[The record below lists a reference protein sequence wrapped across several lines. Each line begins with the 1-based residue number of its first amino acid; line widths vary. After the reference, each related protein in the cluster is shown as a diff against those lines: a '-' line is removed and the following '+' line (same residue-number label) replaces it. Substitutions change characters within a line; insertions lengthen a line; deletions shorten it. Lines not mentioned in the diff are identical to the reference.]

1 MLLIFKMCGVCSST
15 YTGRRRNRQ
24 TPESTK
30 AEYDYDGA
38 WFSAAQMWFLL
49 TLRSKAYNGT
59 DNIIAA

>member
-15 YTGRRRNRQ
+15 CTGGRGNRQ
-24 TPESTK
+24 TPESTE

-38 WFSAAQMWFLL
+38 CFSAAQMWFFL

-59 DNIIAA
+59 DNTIAA